1 MAKKKKKQQHAAP
14 RLPLAQRH
22 VGYLKHHQ
30 RNVLAQQQFAAAQD
44 ALQRSVDYARRMA
57 PNPYIR

>member
-1 MAKKKKKQQHAAP
+1 MNELAKKKKQTSP
-14 RLPLAQRH
+14 RLPLAQPH

-44 ALQRSVDYARRMA
+44 AMQRSVDYARRMA
-57 PNPYIR
+57 LNPYIR